1 MEYAPVSDYPEESIE
16 FNYFNNNT
24 IDTPNNLEPVCS
36 RQTSYEESIN
46 IKELLLECLQGT
58 EILPIDNKE
67 YKNEEIDKII
77 ETIESFQPK
86 FCKLQDELDEIH
98 KEYNSEKNNTRESIL
113 KIDSSIQFMKKL
125 EDDYKIDDSVKDIVE
140 KMNEYSK
147 KLLENNKMKV
157 SKEKYIEKR
166 KELNS
171 YLYFIQKL
179 NKWNTSSICPICIT
193 SKIDSYCNPCGHT
206 ACKKCL
212 ERRPSNNSNNL
223 NNSNKCPICRE
234 YIMEIRK
241 LFFI

>member
-24 IDTPNNLEPVCS
+24 IDTSNNLEPVCS
-36 RQTSYEESIN
+36 RQTSYEESVN

-58 EILPIDNKE
+58 EILPIDNKG

-86 FCKLQDELDEIH
+86 FYKLQDELDEIH